1 MKQQTAA
8 ERASRSRRVDLHP
21 NPPSLVVSIPN
32 ALRYSGSVNEVAC
45 VEVDRQAVPF
55 RLIDRDTAL
64 LTELPASG
72 SVVSLFHV
80 FPADWCV
87 QVLDYLRNTETDEE
101 FQARLSNPASFQGF
115 SGSTG
120 NQATKPLPDL
130 RYGLQAPNH
139 RTEGG
144 PR

>member
-1 MKQQTAA
+1 MKRQTAG
-8 ERASRSRRVDLHP
+8 ERASRSRRVDLRP
-21 NPPSLVVSIPN
+21 NPPSLVVAVPD
-32 ALRYSGSVNEVAC
+32 AFRHTGSVNEVAH
-45 VEVDRQAVPF
+45 VEIDRQTVAF
-55 RLIDRDTAL
+55 RLIDRDTAF
-64 LTELPASG
+64 LTELPAVG

-101 FQARLSNPASFQGF
+101 FQARLSKPTAFQGF
-115 SGSTG
+115 NGSMG